1 MLRDVDCRFDRALA
15 LFAAVVA
22 LEGGAAGGDYVFFV
36 DAVDEVAETGFEFSD
51 GHLCRLKVHV
61 E

>member
-1 MLRDVDCRFDRALA
+1 MAWGMDCGFGGALA
-15 LFAAVVA
+15 VFATVVA
-22 LEGGAAGGDYVFFV
+22 LEGGAAGGDYVVFV